1 MSNQKPPR
9 LTKAQEFDRRGLL
22 KTAAAGAAAAALAA
36 CDEGKPSA
44 PAASKERIE
53 WRMTTCWPRNLPGL
67 GTGAQ
72 LLADTITEASGGR
85 LSVKLYAA
93 GEIVPAFEAMDAV
106 SNGIVEMGHGGPHF
120 WKGKVPAAQFLSN
133 TPFGLTAQEQ
143 NAWYQYGGGLA
154 LADEIYAELGCKF
167 FLAGNTGVQMGG
179 WFNEEINTLDDLKGL
194 KMRMPGLGGEVLK
207 AVGATIVNTSPGE
220 IPIALQSGAL
230 DAAEWA
236 GPYAD
241 LAFGLHESAKYYY
254 YPGWHEPSA
263 VLDLFINRAKFEA
276 LAPDLQAVI
285 EVAASAVNQ
294 LILSEITA
302 RNNAALGELVTR
314 HNVQLRQFPME
325 VLMGLSRTAEQVL
338 ERLAGADPLSAK
350 VYGSLKR
357 FRRDALGWSR
367 ISEEAYLAARLLPF
381 KSGAKSQAG

>member
-1 MSNQKPPR
+1 VPSEKPPR
-9 LTKAQEFDRRGLL
+9 LTKAHVLDRRGLV
-22 KTAAAGAAAAALAA
+22 KSAGAGAALALAA
-36 CDEGKPSA
+36 CDEGEPSA
-44 PAASKERIE
+44 PAGPKERIE
-53 WRMTTCWPRNLPGL
+53 WRMTTCWPKNLPGL

-72 LLADTITEASGGR
+72 LLADTITEAAAGR
-85 LSVKLYAA
+85 LAVKLYAA

-106 SNGIVEMGHGGPHF
+106 ATGIVEMGHGGPHF

-143 NAWYQYGGGLA
+143 NAWYQYGGGEA

-179 WFNEEINTLDDLKGL
+179 WFNKEINALGDLKGL

-207 AVGATIVNTSPGE
+207 AVGATIVNTDPGE
-220 IPIALQSGAL
+220 IAIALQSGAL
-230 DAAEWA
+230 DAADWA

-241 LAFGLHESAKYYY
+241 LAFGLHKSAKFYY

-263 VLDLFINRAKFEA
+263 VLDLFVNRAKFEA
-276 LAPDLQAVI
+276 LPGDLQAVI

-294 LILSEITA
+294 LIQSEIAA
-302 RNNAALGELVTR
+302 RNHAALGELTTR
-314 HNVQLRQFPME
+314 HDVQLRQFPME
-325 VLMGLSRTAEQVL
+325 VLMGLARTAERVL
-338 ERLAGADPLSAK
+338 ERIAGADPLSAK
-350 VYGSLKR
+350 VYDSLTR

-367 ISEEAYLAARLLPF
+367 ISEESYLAARLLPF
-381 KSGAKSQAG
+381 KSGPKSGAG